1 MRTLQEKY
9 NAVLEGT
16 FSKEQFRRDAVM
28 QLPNMVSK
36 FNSFEDMS
44 AILKNRGMIAEA
56 KKEEV
61 TAYKKPEVDPIDL
74 IAPDLLDDG
83 IKAELEAAGIEG
95 TPSEE
100 EYEKAKEKAAKNL
113 AQDPLCYKNAQTM
126 PEMGKKKALKE
137 DSQNSFLRAQEKL
150 RDELSDKEMAAAVAD
165 EPASLAAAFR
175 KKVMSMADEFT
186 GTPEEVQAKLLAAW
200 EEFKTNYHADK
211 EGEQEFDKY
220 AGAPMDAEIRE
231 GDDVNVDDFE
241 KNRTNTRD
249 FASTPKEREDGTY
262 DISGMMGEAE
272 AAKTLADI
280 LKNKGTLD
288 HLKGIERLRLKLI
301 DGPFLKKNPD
311 WKDKAVKFI
320 RYDAREGL
328 VLIDWNDTSGFA
340 YPSELVIDTEATNM
354 SEGARAQLKEA
365 VKALIKK
372 TLEA

>member
-28 QLPNMVSK
+28 QLPNLVSK
-36 FNSFEDMS
+36 FNSFEDMTT
-44 AILKNRGMIAEA
+44 ILKNRGMIAEA

-61 TAYKKPEVDPIDL
+61 TAYKKPEVETADL

-83 IKAELEAAGIEG
+83 IKAELEAAKIEG

-100 EYEKAKEKAAKNL
+100 EYEKAKEKAAENLVKN
-113 AQDPLCYKNAQTM
+113 PLHYKDAQTM

-175 KKVMSMADEFT
+175 KKVMSMADEFK

-231 GDDVNVDDFE
+231 GEGIQLTAAEMEKLRKEKKITLPDGRVLHYVGKPANEASEPIMVDGKEVDYDSIHFVVDFDSQDQPIYVPDQA
-241 KNRTNTRD
+241 KFT
-249 FASTPKEREDGTY
+249 DGTPLTDDQLEALSAEHFSDFYANPEDVY
-262 DISGMMGEAE
+262 DTDQFEG
-272 AAKTLADI
+272 
-280 LKNKGTLD
+280 
-288 HLKGIERLRLKLI
+288 
-301 DGPFLKKNPD
+301 KK
-311 WKDKAVKFI
+311 
-320 RYDAREGL
+320 
-328 VLIDWNDTSGFA
+328 
-340 YPSELVIDTEATNM
+340 
-354 SEGARAQLKEA
+354 AQLKEA